1 MRHLRA
7 LVVGCAAAGLTLASP
22 GVASAHP
29 KPAKPKPVVLSN
41 AVGAPFNLQVDGT
54 RILVADGGPGY
65 VGKVARNGAV
75 TPVVTNVPGAAGVA
89 ARGAWLAYTSTVS
102 IDNGGPEPTNV
113 AAGLH
118 IRRPGGGTTYADTTA
133 YEKAHNPDGRLRYGP
148 RSSNPCVTNA
158 LGKRYNGHLDSHAY
172 SVASTRNGWLVAD
185 AGANDILSVSDHG
198 RIRALA
204 VLPPQPAVVT
214 AAAAKA
220 LGMPGC
226 TVGVTFD
233 FESVPTDVE
242 VGAGGMIY
250 VTTLP
255 GGPEGPELGARGALW
270 QINPRSGHVQ
280 KIAGGFL
287 GATNLAIGKHGTIYV
302 AELFGGKISVLNC
315 GRTSTLLNLPG
326 VVSVE
331 TSSNGVLYAGTMGM
345 DESTPGSI
353 VKIVN
358 GKIQSRHSVR

>member
-29 KPAKPKPVVLSN
+29 KPPRPGPGPVVLSN
-41 AVGAPFNLQVDGT
+41 GVGAPFNLAIEGS

-65 VGKVARNGAV
+65 VGKVGAGGSV
-75 TPVVTNVPGAAGVA
+75 TPVVANVPGASGVA
-89 ARGAWLAYTSTVS
+89 TKGRWLGYTSTV
-102 IDNGGPEPTNV
+102 TNEETFENT
-113 AAGLH
+113 ASGLH
-118 IRRPGGGTTYADTTA
+118 IRRPGGRTTYADTTA
-133 YEKAHNPDGRLRYGP
+133 YEKSHNPDAALRYGP
-148 RSSNPCVTNA
+148 RSSDSCVVNA
-158 LGKRYNGHLDSHAY
+158 LGPRYNGMLDSHAY
-172 SVASTRNGWLVAD
+172 SVTGSRNGWLVAD
-185 AGANDILSVSDHG
+185 AGANDILAVNSWGH
-198 RIRALA
+198 IRTVA

-214 AAAAKA
+214 AEAASA
-220 LGMPGC
+220 LGMPDC
-226 TVGVTFD
+226 TVGVTYD

-242 VGAGGMIY
+242 IGPGGMLY

-270 QINPRSGHVQ
+270 QVDPRSGHVR

-287 GATNLAIGKHGTIYV
+287 GATNLAIGKHGAIYV
-302 AELFGGKISVLNC
+302 AELFGGKISVVKC
-315 GRTSTLLNLPG
+315 GRTFTLVSLPG

-331 TSSNGVLYAGTMGM
+331 TAANGTIYAGTMGM

-353 VKIVN
+353 VKIAK
-358 GKIQSRHSVR
+358 GKIQWRQAIH